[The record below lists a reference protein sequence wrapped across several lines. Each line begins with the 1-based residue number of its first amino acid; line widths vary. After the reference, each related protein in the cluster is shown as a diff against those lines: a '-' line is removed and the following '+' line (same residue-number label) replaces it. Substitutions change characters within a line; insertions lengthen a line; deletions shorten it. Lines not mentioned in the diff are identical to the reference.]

1 MAMTNASP
9 YDPSAP
15 KVGAYNNHPG
25 NEDDFYSLYAG
36 YGKPWEVDYDKFKQ
50 TSVVACLTADPA
62 SAKPAR
68 TCTAKDADDKKFKYT
83 VNTVDY
89 TLTFIEAVTG
99 SQLGAEQKVSGSS
112 SDCPYVVFLEEGGD
126 YYVRPD
132 NDVVETAI
140 DDFVG

>member
-25 NEDDFYSLYAG
+25 NEDDFYSLYVG
-36 YGKPWEVDYDKFKQ
+36 YGKPWEVAYDKFKQ

-89 TLTFIEAVTG
+89 TLTFVEATTG
-99 SQLGAEQKVSGSS
+99 SQLGGEQKVSGSS

-126 YYVRPD
+126 YYVPPD
-132 NDVVETAI
+132 NDVLETAI